1 MHSME
6 MTDNRFSESG
16 RISRMKK
23 QHSQMLLDD
32 HQEARSKQK
41 ESHRTMAQFLQ
52 EAGLSKYEQNL
63 MNYGVESIEDLCGK
77 TAKKTPVIKQ

>member
-1 MHSME
+1 
-6 MTDNRFSESG
+6 
-16 RISRMKK
+16 
-23 QHSQMLLDD
+23 
-32 HQEARSKQK
+32 
-41 ESHRTMAQFLQ
+41 MAQFLK